1 MRTPRGFH
9 VASAV
14 ASALL
19 LLVMVGCGSSSKSAS
34 STATGSGAP
43 AAAAGSSVKTTAYDI
58 RLTHVAGAAGAAN
71 ASGVLVL
78 TVKSGSDQL
87 CWSVSPVKG
96 FSVSASKTTTT
107 IATIQPTPA
116 GTPSTPGVPLGTA
129 YQSSAC
135 TQVPPVFLGRLEAN
149 PKMFYLSIY
158 NTGTGDAVRGQ
169 I

>member
-1 MRTPRGFH
+1 MAG
-9 VASAV
+9 
-14 ASALL
+14 ALL
-19 LLVMVGCGSSSKSAS
+19 LLVIAGCGSSSKSAS

-43 AAAAGSSVKTTAYDI
+43 AADSSVKTTTYDI
-58 RLTHVAGAAGAAN
+58 RLTHVAGSAGAAN
-71 ASGVLVL
+71 ASGVVVL

-87 CWSVSPVKG
+87 CWSVSPVES
-96 FSVSASKTTTT
+96 FTVSASRTTPT

-116 GTPSTPGVPLGTA
+116 GTPSTPGVPLGGA

-135 TQVPPVFLGRLEAN
+135 TRVPPVFLGRLEAK

-169 I
+169 V